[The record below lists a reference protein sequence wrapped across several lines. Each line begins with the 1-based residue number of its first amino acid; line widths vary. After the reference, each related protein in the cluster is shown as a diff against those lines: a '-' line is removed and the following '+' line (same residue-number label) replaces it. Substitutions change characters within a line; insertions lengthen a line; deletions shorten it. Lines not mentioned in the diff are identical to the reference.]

1 MQTLSF
7 LRSDYFKTALD
18 TAVGEKKESIEVEEC
33 PFHVLA
39 IIIDFIYGTE
49 IPDDIS
55 LHDAKT
61 LLGMAD
67 LYLME
72 DLKDAV
78 SPLIAKRLTNS
89 NLFETFQLGN
99 MFNAPTLKGLCVDF
113 LIKAYVHKNED
124 FVRKVRSANLGTFK
138 SRADF
143 VSSEEYEAYM
153 TSSLQLNMIV
163 VVVAGSDKGDI
174 GQVVR
179 FSVDDDVVVKWA
191 DNGLYFSAS
200 IQNLEILTPP
210 INMKMFSELLT
221 VANITTGSFSV
232 SELGKPSF

>member
-1 MQTLSF
+1 MQTPSF

-49 IPDDIS
+49 IPDDVS

-72 DLKDAV
+72 DLKDVV
-78 SPLIAKRLTNS
+78 SPLIARQLTNG
-89 NLFETFQLGN
+89 NLFETFQLGE
-99 MFNAPTLKGLCVDF
+99 MFTAATLKGLCVDF
-113 LIKAYVHKNED
+113 LIKAYVHENED

-138 SRADF
+138 RRADF
-143 VSSEEYEAYM
+143 RSSEEYEAYM
-153 TSSLQLNMIV
+153 MSSVKLNMIV

-174 GQVVR
+174 GRVVR
-179 FSVDDDVVVKWA
+179 FSADDDVVVKWA

-200 IQNLEILTPP
+200 IENLEILTPP

-221 VANITTGSFSV
+221 LTNITTDSFSV
-232 SELGKPSF
+232 SE

>member
-1 MQTLSF
+1 MQTLFF

-18 TAVGEKKESIEVEEC
+18 TAVGEKKKLIEVEEC
-33 PFHVLA
+33 PFHLLT

-55 LHDAKT
+55 LHDART

-78 SPLIAKRLTNS
+78 SPSIARRLTNG
-89 NLFETFQLGN
+89 NLFEIFQLGE
-99 MFNAPTLKGLCVDF
+99 MFTAPTLKGLCVDF
-113 LIKAYVHKNED
+113 LIKAYNDNED

-138 SRADF
+138 RRANF

-153 TSSLQLNMIV
+153 MSSIKPNMIV

-174 GQVVR
+174 GRVVR
-179 FSVDDDVVVKWA
+179 FSEDDDVVVKWA

-200 IQNLEILTPP
+200 IENLEILTPP
-210 INMKMFSELLT
+210 INLKMFSELLT
-221 VANITTGSFSV
+221 VTNIKTDSFSV
-232 SELGKPSF
+232 SE